1 MDDGEVPRLS
11 YDYFHLKVD
20 SKSRAEVGHEDTL
33 GDPAQGDHCDQGDH
47 GDPAQGGHGYQQAEG
62 SDGYDCLGGAALA
75 FDKNELQFSQNL
87 PVDERCL
94 SNSSIPS
101 ENNLRKYKPLR

>member
-1 MDDGEVPRLS
+1 MERFQDD
-11 YDYFHLKVD
+11 DYSHLKVD
-20 SKSRAEVGHEDTL
+20 SKGRAEVGHEDTL
-33 GDPAQGDHCDQGDH
+33 GDPAQGDH
-47 GDPAQGGHGYQQAEG
+47 GHQEAES
-62 SDGYDCLGGAALA
+62 SDGYDCLGGGALA

-101 ENNLRKYKPLR
+101 ENNLRKI